1 MPKNKPNVVETYLE
15 SKVKVGVSLTPTAAN
30 RLTAI
35 AEKLGIS
42 KSELLERIAHSELLK
57 SSNGAELTFSLQ
69 HGSGSP
75 KQVSKLKD
83 QTTEGQSHD
92 SGKAE
97 SPENSVAQS
106 KELLESY
113 KALQKQYQEQSVA
126 IASLQAKVK
135 ELQNHLEAQ
144 ARDSVSLESYQTLER
159 QSQEQIAAIES
170 LQAQVTANRFGI
182 SVEAL
187 LLADTENLLAPPEKS
202 FQNAMEYVL
211 KKNAELYQRLA

>member
-1 MPKNKPNVVETYLE
+1 MAKNTRNVVSRYLE
-15 SKVKVGVSLTPTAAN
+15 SKVKVGVSLTPTGAN

-42 KSELLERIAHSELLK
+42 KSELLERIARSELLK

-69 HGSGSP
+69 HGSGAP

-83 QTTEGQSHD
+83 ETTEDESHE
-92 SGKAE
+92 SGTAE

-113 KALQKQYQEQSVA
+113 KALQKQSQEQSAA
-126 IASLQAKVK
+126 IASLQAQVK

-159 QSQEQIAAIES
+159 QSQEQIAAIAS

-182 SVEAL
+182 SVETL
-187 LLADTENLLAPPEKS
+187 LLADAENLLAPPEKS